1 MQLKTAASAHFLTPK
16 HAHSRGILPFFFL
29 ASFNSMPEELL
40 AVSGDLLLKYS
51 IGLGIALFCLFGA
64 LWADV
69 RLKRKQSLTRKITF
83 HVIQS
88 AFLCSLALTV
98 NQYAEYAIVDYKL
111 RAASTSVIDFIT
123 VLVIALIVLRQISLL
138 ITLFEKHQISKGS
151 DPTSTRVIA
160 RMLKIA
166 VFVVLLLMFGE
177 HFGLSLSGLMAFGG
191 IGGIAIGMAGKD
203 ILSNFFSGVMLYYDR
218 PFNIGDWISS
228 PDRNIEGTVVE
239 IGWRITKIKT
249 FDNRPLYVPNSLFS
263 SISVQ
268 NPGRMT
274 NRRINTQIGLR
285 YEDSAK
291 IRVIVDEINAYLHSN
306 TDIDQTQ
313 TILVYFD
320 AFADSS
326 LNIMIYCFTKTTAWA
341 EWLGIQQDVYLKIID
356 IVQKHGAD
364 FAYPT
369 QTLYVNKQSIPAA

>member
-1 MQLKTAASAHFLTPK
+1 
-16 HAHSRGILPFFFL
+16 
-29 ASFNSMPEELL
+29 MPEDLIP
-40 AVSGDLLLKYS
+40 VSSDLLIKYS
-51 IGLGIALFCLFGA
+51 VGLGIAIFCLAGA
-64 LWADV
+64 VWADV
-69 RLKRKQSLTRKITF
+69 RLRRIQNLTRKITF

-88 AFLCSLALTV
+88 VFLCSLALTV
-98 NQYAEYAIVDYKL
+98 KQYAEYAIVDYKL
-111 RAASTSVIDFIT
+111 RAASSSAIDFLT
-123 VLVIALIVLRQISLL
+123 VLVIALIILRQVSRL
-138 ITLFEKHQISKGS
+138 ITLFEKHQMSKGS
-151 DPTSTRVIA
+151 DPTSTRVVA
-160 RMLKIA
+160 RMLKIT

-203 ILSNFFSGVMLYYDR
+203 LLSNFFSGVMLYYDR
-218 PFNIGDWISS
+218 QFNIGDWISS

-239 IGWRITKIKT
+239 IGWRITKIRT

-263 SISVQ
+263 TISVQ

-291 IRVIVDEINAYLHSN
+291 IRVIVDDINAYLKAN
-306 TDIDQTQ
+306 QDIDQTQ

-326 LNIMIYCFTKTTAWA
+326 LNIMVYCFTKTVKWA
-341 EWLGIQQDVYLKIID
+341 EWLDIQEDVYLKIVD
-356 IVQKHGAD
+356 IVHGHGCD
-364 FAYPT
+364 FAFPSRTIYI
-369 QTLYVNKQSIPAA
+369 KKEAS

>member
-1 MQLKTAASAHFLTPK
+1 
-16 HAHSRGILPFFFL
+16 
-29 ASFNSMPEELL
+29 MPEELL
-40 AVSGDLLLKYS
+40 AVSGDLLIKYS

-291 IRVIVDEINAYLHSN
+291 IRVIVDEINAYLKSN

-369 QTLYVNKQSIPAA
+369 QTLYVNKQSIPEA